1 MGAFGQQPAGEV
13 LPLDARRPPRARRS
27 RVQLRAA
34 NRRDSPRDAAG
45 LTTHRSSREHAMI
58 FLRHLLAWFRR
69 GRLDEELREELA
81 QHRAWTTDRLIA
93 DGMPEPEARRRAA
106 VQIGNA
112 VRLREESRSIWGF
125 AWADSLVQDARYG
138 VRVLRKSP
146 V

>member
-1 MGAFGQQPAGEV
+1 
-13 LPLDARRPPRARRS
+13 
-27 RVQLRAA
+27 
-34 NRRDSPRDAAG
+34 
-45 LTTHRSSREHAMI
+45 MI

-112 VRLREESRSIWGF
+112 VRLREESRSIW
-125 AWADSLVQDARYG
+125 ALRIWKSWAIREQSCAVISCMG
-138 VRVLRKSP
+138 
-146 V
+146 